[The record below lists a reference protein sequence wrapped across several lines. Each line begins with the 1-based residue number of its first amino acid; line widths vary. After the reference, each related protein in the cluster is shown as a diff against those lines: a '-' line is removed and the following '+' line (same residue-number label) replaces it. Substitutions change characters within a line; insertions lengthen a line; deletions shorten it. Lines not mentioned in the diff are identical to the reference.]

1 MIELGS
7 LIRVCRQGDLPL
19 YIQIVEQISTLI
31 REGVLCPGVQIQPSR
46 ELARS
51 LKLHR
56 NTVVAAYDELEA
68 QGWILVKPRKGC
80 FVSPRMPGTVP
91 APLAQPG
98 QVREAGYPV
107 STGYD
112 IDYEM
117 REELQVKYPS
127 GAFKYVFNEGF
138 PDVRLTP
145 LNELLREYRVIGK
158 RKFARDYLSYTAKE
172 GSPRLRG
179 EVVRMLRQTRGLNIG
194 IEHVFISKGAQMGM
208 YLAASLLLK
217 PGDSVIVGDP
227 GFFVVTQMFIR
238 LGVNVCRVPVDG
250 EGIDV
255 DAVEAI
261 CRSTPVRLIYVIP
274 HHHHPTTVTLSAPR
288 RLRLLELAKTYRI
301 AIIEDDFDFDI
312 HYESHPTLPMAS
324 RDANGS
330 VIYVG
335 TLTKILAPA
344 IRLGFIVAP
353 AKLIALLGQHRYV
366 VDLQGDNL
374 LEEAA
379 AELLRNGA
387 VERHLNKI
395 RNLYK
400 ERRDLLC
407 AMLAERLPGIVS
419 FTVPTGGMCLWVRF
433 NGVDTAGV
441 ALEAQRRGLFIRD
454 GKRHNPPGAD
464 LNAMCIG
471 FASLGLEEL
480 REATT
485 LLIDATLHTIS
496 ANVQIVQLNRQIV

>member
-7 LIRVCRQGDLPL
+7 LIRVRKPGDLPV
-19 YIQIVEQISTLI
+19 YIQIVEQIGTLI
-31 REGVLCPGVQIQPSR
+31 RQGVLCPGVQIQPSR

-56 NTVVAAYDELEA
+56 NTVVAAYEELEA
-68 QGWILVKPRKGC
+68 QGWIVVEPRKGC
-80 FVSPRMPGTVP
+80 FVSQQMPGTVP
-91 APLAQPG
+91 APLASQALA
-98 QVREAGYPV
+98 QEAGY
-107 STGYD
+107 SAMAGYT

-117 REELQVKYPS
+117 LEELRVKYPS

-145 LNELLREYRVIGK
+145 LNELLREYRVIGN
-158 RKFARDYLSYTAKE
+158 RKFARNYLSYTAKE
-172 GSPRLRG
+172 GSPRLRH

-194 IEHVFISKGAQMGM
+194 IENVFISKGAQMGM

-261 CRSTPVRLIYVIP
+261 CRNTPVRLIYVIP
-274 HHHHPTTVTLSAPR
+274 HHHHPTTVTLSAGR
-288 RLRLLELAKTYRI
+288 RLRLLELAKQYRI
-301 AIIEDDFDFDI
+301 AVMEDDFDFDI

-324 RDANGS
+324 RDAHGS
-330 VIYVG
+330 IIYVG

-353 AKLIALLGQHRYV
+353 ANLIALLGQHRYL

-379 AELLRNGA
+379 AELLRTGA

-395 RNLYK
+395 RSLYK

-407 AMLAERLPGIVS
+407 AMLAEGLPDIAS
-419 FTVPTGGMCLWVRF
+419 FMVPTGGMCLWVRF
-433 NGVDTAGV
+433 AGVDTADI

-454 GKRHNPPGAD
+454 GKRHNPPGVE

-471 FASLGLEEL
+471 FASLSLEEL

-485 LLIDATLHTIS
+485 LLIEATLHVIS

>member
-7 LIRVCRQGDLPL
+7 LINVCRQGDLPV
-19 YIQIVEQISTLI
+19 YIQIVVQISALI

-51 LKLHR
+51 LNLHR
-56 NTVVAAYDELEA
+56 NTVVAAYGELEA
-68 QGWILVKPRKGC
+68 QGWIEVKPRKGC
-80 FVSPRMPGTVP
+80 FVSAEMPGTVP
-91 APLAQPG
+91 APLVPQAAA
-98 QVREAGYPV
+98 RDTAYPAV
-107 STGYD
+107 TGYD
-112 IDYEM
+112 IGYEM
-117 REELQVKYPS
+117 RDELRVKYPS
-127 GAFKYVFNEGF
+127 GTFKYVFNDGF

-145 LNELLREYRVIGK
+145 LNALLREYRVIGN
-158 RKFARDYLSYTAKE
+158 RKFARNYLSYTSKE
-172 GSPRLRG
+172 GSLRLRA

-194 IEHVFISKGAQMGM
+194 VEHVFISKGAQMGM

-217 PGDSVIVGDP
+217 PGDSVVVGDP

-261 CRSTPVRLIYVIP
+261 CRTTSVRLIYVIP
-274 HHHHPTTVTLSAPR
+274 HHHHPTTVTLSAGR
-288 RLRLLELAKTYRI
+288 RLRLLEIARAHRI
-301 AIIEDDFDFDI
+301 AVIEDDFDFDI
-312 HYESHPTLPMAS
+312 HYENHPTLPMAS
-324 RDANGS
+324 RDAAGS

-353 AKLIALLGQHRYV
+353 ANLIALLGQHRYM

-379 AELLRNGA
+379 AELMRSGA

-395 RNLYK
+395 RGLYK

-407 AMLAERLPGIVS
+407 SMLAQHLPGIVS

-433 NGVDTAGV
+433 NGVDTASV
-441 ALEAQRRGLFIRD
+441 ATEAQRLGLFIRD
-454 GKRHNPPGAD
+454 GKRHNPPGVD
-464 LNAMCIG
+464 LNALCIG
-471 FASLGLEEL
+471 FASLNPEEL

-485 LLIDATLHTIS
+485 LLIEATLRAIS
-496 ANVQIVQLNRQIV
+496 ADVQIVQLNRQIV